1 MKCKKGDRVTMN
13 DGKTDYV
20 MHGTD
25 KDDGIIS
32 VLEFCE
38 RYGHTERVGRLA
50 TDIVKMDGSS
60 HRLTCGVPCHKVH
73 DSESVTEMEDF

>member
-1 MKCKKGDRVTMN
+1 
-13 DGKTDYV
+13 
-20 MHGTD
+20 MHGTN

-50 TDIVKMDGSS
+50 ADIVKIERHG
-60 HRLTCGVPCHKVH
+60 KVIWEK
-73 DSESVTEMEDF
+73 D